1 MGVVVIEAKP
11 YTQNQPALC
20 PGLNVTA
27 LETKQNLDINAG
39 MNQYIPLPTANI
51 AAKIKSPK
59 TISNYSEP
67 GATYA
72 IVSEF
77 HLQLECCFYGSDLHF
92 HPSQVFYRVRTDRM
106 ATGIAAHAPYSRKCA
121 SVVSSN

>member
-1 MGVVVIEAKP
+1 MGVVVIEAKQ
-11 YTQNQPALC
+11 YTQTQPALC
-20 PGLNVTA
+20 QGFNVTA

-51 AAKIKSPK
+51 AASKIKSPK

-77 HLQLECCFYGSDLHF
+77 HLQLECCLLGPDLHF
-92 HPSQVFYRVRTDRM
+92 QLSQVFYSVRTDRM
-106 ATGIAAHAPYSRKCA
+106 ATGIAAH
-121 SVVSSN
+121 VL